1 MARSSSAHKLS
12 RLAQKGK
19 GKKVRFQGG
28 TTFPS
33 IILGIC
39 IFGTILV
46 AYARQSDPPIDAAAV
61 AAESYYTAL
70 GVYVCDGFVAGLPA
84 TGASEDGAVT
94 IVEDGVFAWQPVIL
108 AGERRSRLGTLLEQ
122 LGVDVTDDSL
132 TLPAGATVNGQSV
145 NGGEPLSEVET
156 RCGDRS
162 ASLSVTVWRDLGADG
177 AEGSVSIANLDGVRL
192 DDNQAIVLS
201 FVPDDVSTAT
211 LKPPSTDRIDIVRQ
225 G

>member
-28 TTFPS
+28 TVFPS
-33 IILGIC
+33 VVLGVC
-39 IFGTILV
+39 IVGTILV
-46 AYARQSDPPIDAAAV
+46 AYARQSAASVDIAAA
-61 AAESYYTAL
+61 ADESYYTAL

-84 TGASEDGAVT
+84 TGSSSDGAVT
-94 IVEDGVFAWQPVIL
+94 IVEDGVLSWKPVVL

-132 TLPAGATVNGQSV
+132 TLPAGATVNGKPV
-145 NGGEPLSEVET
+145 NDGETLTEADF
-156 RCGDRS
+156 RCGDKT

-177 AEGSVSIANLDGVRL
+177 SEGSISIASLDGVRL
-192 DDNQAIVLS
+192 DDNQAIVLA
-201 FVPDDVSTAT
+201 FVPDDVPTAD
-211 LKPPSTDRIDIVRQ
+211 LKPPSTERIDIVRQ